1 MRTAVITG
9 ACGGIGLATANLFAE
24 RGWRV
29 LAVDRRSRSDDL
41 ATDWF
46 LRVDVGETGATTA
59 IATAL
64 GDAPLHALVNNA
76 GLSGDRSIPQVDR
89 QLFDD
94 VAATNLWA
102 PMELVTGLLENLAR
116 VGGAI
121 VNVASVHAV
130 ATSTNV
136 SVYAATKGG
145 LTAFTRA
152 AAVELGPLG
161 IRCNAVLPGA
171 VDTAMLREGLDR
183 RPDSGGAAGNRTA
196 LERRTPLGR
205 VGQPS
210 EIAEAILFLADDERS
225 SFVTGHALTVDGGV
239 TARLASE

>member
-9 ACGGIGLATANLFAE
+9 ACGGIGLATANLFTE
-24 RGWRV
+24 GGWRV
-29 LAVDRRSRSDDL
+29 LAVDRRAKSDDL

-46 LRVDVGETGATTA
+46 LEVDVARADA
-59 IATAL
+59 IPTIAAAVGKT
-64 GDAPLHALVNNA
+64 PLDALVNNA
-76 GLSGDRSIPQVDR
+76 GLGGDRSIPEVDR

-94 VAATNLWA
+94 VAATNLRA
-102 PMELVTGLLENLAR
+102 PMELVTVLLENLTSA
-116 VGGAI
+116 GGAI

-171 VDTAMLREGLDR
+171 VDTAMLREGLER
-183 RPDSGGAAGNRTA
+183 RPDPAGATGNRKA

-205 VGQPS
+205 IGRPT
-210 EIAEAILFLADDERS
+210 EIAEAILFLADQRS